1 MFWWKDEGIR
11 TVIRSR
17 PDPSLSL
24 AALESQ
30 IQGYRREVAA
40 ARTWYFREKY
50 IDCGPRDPFYI
61 LEFRSSVQDPGD
73 DTLDE
78 ELFQTR
84 KPGFRF
90 VSMTRSKSGGYAYW
104 QQIDS
109 VRLLGR
115 LDNFLTMFREDYL
128 QPPGT
133 KADRNDSLSKHEI
146 FRGKRFLFEIRSPR
160 KSITGIGPKK
170 YAGLGIGAIRGKL
183 SDETGA
189 PLAGAIVEIV
199 AGQQTIS
206 RITDSGGLFWFSRVP
221 PGRYALRVKD
231 KPGCQVRIVAE
242 EYFGNVRGWLT
253 DDSGNPLEN
262 AEIKLIAP
270 DAEEFTGWSSAS
282 GKFVTGPLPAFPYI
296 LRIPG
301 HLFTVERTVYVDDAV
316 IGGVLRTQAGDPH
329 AGQTVVLKQNGTEV
343 KSTTTDPR
351 GDFRFAELPAGRYQL
366 EVPGEKIYF
375 RQIPGGT
382 VQGTIQDASAPVKV
396 ELIAEGGSALTEKTT
411 RDRTFSFDNVV
422 PGRYWLRQG
431 G

>member
-1 MFWWKDEGIR
+1 MIR
-11 TVIRSR
+11 NR

-24 AALESQ
+24 AVLESQ

-40 ARTWYFREKY
+40 AKTWYFREKY

-84 KPGFRF
+84 MPSLRF
-90 VSMTRSKSGGYAYW
+90 VSMTRSKSGSGYAYW
-104 QQIDS
+104 QQIDRD
-109 VRLLGR
+109 RLIAR
-115 LDNFLTMFREDYL
+115 LDNFMAMFREDYL

-133 KADRNDSLSKHEI
+133 KGDWNGSQSRHEI
-146 FRGKRFLFEIRSPR
+146 FRDKRFLFEIRSPR
-160 KSITGIGPKK
+160 KSITGVGPKK
-170 YAGLGIGAIRGKL
+170 YAGLGIGAIRGTL

-189 PLAGAIVEIV
+189 PLVGAIVELI
-199 AGQQTIS
+199 AGQRTI
-206 RITDSGGLFWFSRVP
+206 RRRTEPGGLFWFSRVP
-221 PGRYALRVKD
+221 PGRYVLRVRD
-231 KPGCQVRIVAE
+231 KQSCQVRVVAE

-270 DAEEFTGWSSAS
+270 DAEEFAGWSNAS

-301 HLFTVERTVYVDDAV
+301 HLFTVERTVYVNDA
-316 IGGVLRTQAGDPH
+316 ILGGVLRAQAGDPLG
-329 AGQTVVLKQNGTEV
+329 GQTVVLKQNGTEV
-343 KSTTTDPR
+343 KRTTTDLR
-351 GDFRFAELPAGRYQL
+351 GDFCFAELPAGRYQL
-366 EVPGEKIYF
+366 EVPGQKIYF
-375 RQIPGGT
+375 REIPGGT
-382 VQGTIQDASAPVKV
+382 VQGTLRDASTPVKV
-396 ELIAEGGSALTEKTT
+396 ELIAEGGSALTERTT
-411 RDRTFSFDNVV
+411 RNGELSFENVV